1 MRHKLYI
8 LLIVFILFF
17 VLVSCVGCDKEDV
30 VSMTEFE
37 ESVVGEWKIGSVKH
51 LNFVEN
57 YGGVGG
63 YYDVL
68 TYPSSNEFFNDF
80 CEDYI
85 ENLRIV
91 FLNER
96 HDKLL
101 QDYKGFI
108 QFKERKEEFSWKQRG
123 EAYVISFS
131 RYIELDICDGKTISR
146 ANTRSAL
153 LNASGDMLI
162 GLKSAEMIYTFNKT

>member
-1 MRHKLYI
+1 MRHKLHI
-8 LLIVFILFF
+8 LLIVFILFV
-17 VLVSCVGCDKEDV
+17 VLASCFGCDKEND

-37 ESVVGEWKIGSVKH
+37 ESVVGEWKIVSVKY
-51 LNFVEN
+51 LNFVQN
-57 YGGVGG
+57 SSGVGG

-68 TYPSSNEFFNDF
+68 IYPSSNEFFNDF

-108 QFKERKEEFSWKQRG
+108 QFKERKEEFSWRQRG

-153 LNASGDMLI
+153 LNTSGDMLI